1 MPFGRI
7 ICRPIDFSG
16 FLPFRPT
23 YFCGG
28 QDEFMVYKGSH
39 ETNQK
44 IMDLFVVSPYSAV
57 LSPDKSEGNH
67 YPLWEAA
74 VGAAAFSF
82 PDYRGSDQ
90 SRLYI
95 LPFPYFVYRGE
106 ILKVDRERVRGLF
119 FRRPWLELDLSLGG
133 SVPVDSSRNEA
144 RKGMPD
150 LSPVVELGPS
160 LELILGEKRGDH
172 RTTVTLPV
180 RLAGAIPFPQLYG
193 IGWVFTPRLN
203 VDKYN
208 LGGWSGL
215 NLGMSLGPVF
225 GSEAYHEYFYSVN
238 PAYATPTRP
247 AYAAQGGYGGTQL
260 SVGLSKYYK
269 KFWVNIFVRLDQL
282 DGAVFT
288 DSPLYKK
295 NTSLIAGLAFT
306 WIFAESDKR
315 VEADK

>member
-1 MPFGRI
+1 MKLNLKTWPWLLLVLV
-7 ICRPIDFSG
+7 SSAL
-16 FLPFRPT
+16 LP
-23 YFCGG
+23 
-28 QDEFMVYKGSH
+28 Q
-39 ETNQK
+39 
-44 IMDLFVVSPYSAV
+44 
-57 LSPDKSEGNH
+57 KSESGQ

-74 VGAAAFSF
+74 IGAVGFTF

-90 SRLYI
+90 TRAYV

-150 LSPVVELGPS
+150 LAPVAEIGPS
-160 LELILGEKRGDH
+160 LELILGEKKGDH
-172 RTTVTLPV
+172 RTTVTLPF
-180 RLAGAIPFPQLYG
+180 RFAGAIPFPEVYG
-193 IGWVFTPRLN
+193 IGWVMTPRLN

-208 LGGWSGL
+208 IGGWSGF
-215 NLGMSLGPVF
+215 NLGMSFGPVF
-225 GSEAYHEYFYSVN
+225 GSEAYHDYFYSVS
-238 PAYATPTRP
+238 PAYATPARP
-247 AYAAQGGYGGTQL
+247 AYTAQGGYGGTQL

-269 KFWVNIFVRLDQL
+269 KFWVSLFARWDQL
-282 DGAVFT
+282 DGAVFA

-295 NTSLIAGLAFT
+295 NTSLITGLAFT
-306 WIFAESDKR
+306 WIFAESDTR